1 MKEQEIIKA
10 VNTMKQLNTYFGGE
24 KVLDLRNLYW
34 RVGSSWVETDRS
46 PYFTTFNV
54 NNLVWSEDCPE
65 CYAEFEK
72 ITVALLEKGGVEWL
86 CIFDNDFK
94 RKL

>member
-10 VNTMKQLNTYFGGE
+10 ADTMKQLNTYFGGE

-34 RVGSSWVETDRS
+34 RVGSFWIDTAKWEDFKHSNQH
-46 PYFTTFNV
+46 F
-54 NNLVWSEDCPE
+54 LVWMEDCPE
-65 CYAEFEK
+65 CYVEFEK

-94 RKL
+94 RYT